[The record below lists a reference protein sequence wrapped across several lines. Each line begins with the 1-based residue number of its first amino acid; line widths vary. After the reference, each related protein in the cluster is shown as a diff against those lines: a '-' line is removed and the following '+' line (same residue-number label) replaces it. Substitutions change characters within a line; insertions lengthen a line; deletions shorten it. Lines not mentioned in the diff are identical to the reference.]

1 MNGKNHTKKY
11 AEIILPL
18 AAAGTFTYEIP
29 GDTEG
34 ITVGSRVLVGFGR
47 QKIYAGIVYGI
58 HHEQPGYDTK
68 PILDLLDAEPVVSS
82 SSIKFWEWMAE
93 YYMCPIGAVC
103 DAALPAMLKIH
114 SETMVYNIEDQLPE
128 DIDDEELQKAF
139 FLISSG
145 KEILLSELQ
154 FAFNS
159 SKAVRLV
166 RSLAEMK
173 VIGVRESVSEKF
185 KPKVVRQIRL
195 NSALAGQGQLT
206 EKQVARSPA
215 QKKILQ
221 YFWEHNYALSRRE
234 LKENTGVTD
243 AVIKAMIKK
252 GWLLEEHVRIDR
264 LDADEIKVE
273 PLPVLSEAQ
282 QNALVDIEK
291 AWEVNKPVLLYGV
304 TSSGKTEIYFQLI
317 SKVITQGKQAL
328 VLLPEIALTGQ
339 LVKRF
344 QKVFGNKVGVYHSRI
359 HAGQRVE
366 IWRDVL
372 HNNRFQVIIGP
383 RSAIFLPYKSLGC
396 IIVDEEHD
404 RSYKQQDPAPRYNA
418 RDAAVVLAAMY
429 KANLLMGSATPA
441 LESIANVKAKKYEM
455 VKLTE
460 RFGSFSKPE
469 IEIVDYAKWWR
480 RHKVKAHLA
489 PPLYDAIEQALEQK
503 KQVILFQN
511 RRGFSPYLQCFDCG
525 NIPGCPHCDVRLT
538 YHKRSNTLVCHYCG
552 YKETNHGKCRECGS
566 TGMRTMGFGTEKIE
580 EELSVIFPNA
590 RISRFDQDATRK
602 KNSHEIIIRKFEEG
616 EIDILVGTQ
625 MVTKGLDFKN
635 VSLVGVLNADNL
647 FSFPDFRS
655 FERSMQL
662 LVQVAGRA
670 GRHGNNGKVII
681 QTSQPEHAVIRYLQE
696 SNLNAFTEAE
706 LKERLQFGYPPF
718 SRIIHIT
725 IKHKKPDV
733 CNRAA
738 RLLAQQC
745 REIQGAQVLGPQ
757 APVISR
763 IQQYFIMEVFIK
775 MERTQKTLAIKDAV
789 SKVIDE
795 VKQTQGLKSVI
806 INPDMDPY

>member
-1 MNGKNHTKKY
+1 MTGKNHTKKF
-11 AEIILPL
+11 AEVIIPL

-29 GDTEG
+29 EDFQSAST
-34 ITVGSRVLVGFGR
+34 GSRVLVGFGK
-47 QKIYAGIVYGI
+47 QKIYAGIVYNV
-58 HHEQPGYDTK
+58 HHNAPEYATK
-68 PILDLLDAEPVVSS
+68 PILDMLDVAPVVTSE
-82 SSIKFWEWMAE
+82 SIKFWEWMAE
-93 YYMCPIGAVC
+93 YYMCTLGEVC

-128 DIDDEELQKAF
+128 DIEDEDLQKAF

-145 KEILLSELQ
+145 KEILLNELQ
-154 FAFNS
+154 FAFNPA
-159 SKAVRLV
+159 KAVRLV
-166 RSLAEMK
+166 RKLAEMK
-173 VIGVRESVSEKF
+173 VIGIRESVSEKF

-195 NSALAGQGQLT
+195 NSALAGHGRLT
-206 EKQVARSPA
+206 DKQIGRSPA
-215 QKKILQ
+215 QKKVLQ

-234 LKENTGVTD
+234 LKENASVTD

-264 LDADEIKVE
+264 LNADKIDVE

-282 QNALVDIEK
+282 QKALVQIEK
-291 AWEVNKPVLLYGV
+291 GLDAQKPVLLFGV

-317 SKVITQGKQAL
+317 SKIISRGKQAL

-344 QKVFGNKVGVYHSRI
+344 QTVFGNSVGVYHSRI

-366 IWRDVL
+366 LWRDVL
-372 HNNRFQVIIGP
+372 ENKRCKVIIGP
-383 RSAIFLPYKSLGC
+383 RSAIFLPYKNLGC

-418 RDAAVVLAAMY
+418 RDAAVVLAALH
-429 KANLLMGSATPA
+429 KAGLVMGSATPA
-441 LESIANVKAKKYEM
+441 LESIANVKARKYEM

-460 RFGSFSKPE
+460 RFGNFTKPA

-489 PPLYDAIEQALEQK
+489 PPLFNAITEALEQK

-511 RRGFSPYLQCFDCG
+511 RRGFSPYLQCFECG

-538 YHKRSNTLVCHYCG
+538 YHKRNNTLVCHYCG
-552 YKETNHGKCRECGS
+552 YKETNHGKCRECGN
-566 TGMRTMGFGTEKIE
+566 TNMRTMGFGTEKIE
-580 EELSVIFPNA
+580 EELSAVFPNA
-590 RISRFDQDATRK
+590 QIGRFDQDATRK
-602 KNSHEIIIRKFEEG
+602 KNSHEIIIRKFDEG

-681 QTSQPEHAVIRYLQE
+681 QTSQPEHAVIRYLQA

-738 RLLAQQC
+738 RMLAQNC
-745 REIQGAQVLGPQ
+745 RKISGAEVLGPQ

-763 IQQYFIMEVFIK
+763 IQQYFIMELFVK
-775 MERTQKTLAIKDAV
+775 MERTQKTLAIKAAV
-789 SKVIDE
+789 SKAVDE